1 MLTTVFSARALA
13 VRGLTAVFFAAVTL
27 GAVGLSGSPAVAA
40 PKDIKWGTGPVGSS
54 GHKALVVLADL
65 LNKEVPELRISVL
78 PYPGAVGTVKSFA
91 TGDLDGYYGSDVALH
106 EFATDT
112 ERFKGFKEKV
122 KTTPVQSFWAYTLD
136 VGVAIKDT
144 DAGSIKNW
152 GDLTGKDVFTGPL
165 PFDTRK
171 QLENAL
177 KALGVKHIYKAVDMK
192 TAGSQLDSGRI
203 KAMIVYAAGG
213 QTPAPWISEA
223 SLAVDW
229 VGLNP
234 SANELT
240 NLKAKKFSTMSV
252 PMTNFHKKDT
262 SGKSITLVATYWGFD
277 LGLNVSEDE
286 MYKILTVVEKNADTL
301 AKLDPSFRQI
311 SGGKMAAFQKAAL
324 ESTADL
330 VPIHP
335 GLTKFLKERKMWDA
349 SWDSHVAKVKM

>member
-1 MLTTVFSARALA
+1 MRYRAPVTRAFVVRGVTAALLAASAIALA
-13 VRGLTAVFFAAVTL
+13 GLPST
-27 GAVGLSGSPAVAA
+27 PAWSA

-91 TGDLDGYYGSDVALH
+91 TGDLDGFYGSDVALN
-106 EFATDT
+106 EFANND

-122 KTTPVQSFWAYTLD
+122 KVTPVQSFWAYTLD
-136 VGVAIKDT
+136 VGVAIKVT
-144 DAGSIKNW
+144 DAGNIKDW
-152 GDLTGKDVFTGPL
+152 GDLAGKNVFTGPL

-177 KALGVKHIYKAVDMK
+177 RALKVKHIYKAVDMK

-213 QTPAPWISEA
+213 KTPAPWISEA
-223 SLAVDW
+223 SLSVDW

-234 SANELT
+234 SAGELKQ
-240 NLKAKKFSTMSV
+240 LKAKKFSAMSV
-252 PMTNFHKKDT
+252 PLTNFHRKDT
-262 SGKSITLVATYWGFD
+262 SGKMITLVATYWGFD
-277 LGLNVSEDE
+277 LGLSVSEAE
-286 MYKILTVVEKNADTL
+286 MYKVLTVIEKNADQL
-301 AKLDPSFRQI
+301 AKLDPSYRQI
-311 SGGKMAAFQKAAL
+311 SGGQMAAFQKAAL
-324 ESTADL
+324 ESTADM

-335 GLTKFLKERKMWDA
+335 GLAKFLKERKMWDA
-349 SWDSHVAKVKM
+349 SWDSHIAKAKM